1 MSFCSHLS
9 RPLRQNTLNIYDQ
22 LTEKLNDRLKRN
34 KLKSLTIYSHAA
46 VTLLFTTQSSPR
58 IGRLKRIKNNKRQ
71 ASEMLAEKASSADA
85 SLHED
90 DSESEE
96 CMSDVTPVHE
106 PTKREDNVQIA
117 DAENNLVF
125 WSRMIVLAVL
135 VVSTV
140 SVALVVYFYT
150 SGSEEEY
157 FEQQFISDSLKVFEA
172 VGTSLDLTLG
182 AADAF
187 IVKVVSHARYSN
199 STWPFVTAPDFA
211 VQAAKLLGSSAAVHC
226 NVYPLVSKNQRAAW
240 EQYSLL
246 NDAWVEESINMQARN
261 KNYNGPILTEYGT
274 LGMIHNNVGVVAE
287 SDPGPYMPSWQS
299 SPVVPYYF
307 PYNWDGLAYD
317 ETANAIRHS
326 MDTLRV
332 VINGVTNL
340 PDPSDPAAVEQAAAS
355 SSWASS
361 FIGEDEDENEPM
373 SDIVYPIINSIN
385 DVTIDPDDVEQPA
398 VGAFALTFYWRDLI
412 KNILPPNSKGVIVV
426 FENTCEQVFTY
437 RIDGENAIYVGQGD
451 QHDSKYDYIGTSS
464 TFLELRDHSDSSRG
478 SAYTGLPLSQDFC
491 PMTLRVYPS
500 EVMEDVYLTS
510 DPVIFTTATVLIF
523 VFTSMV
529 FFLYD
534 WMVERRQKK
543 VMSTAMQ
550 SSAIVSS
557 LFPSQV
563 RDRLF
568 PTDRVG
574 HEDSK
579 HHHNTGT
586 KMSDPS
592 KFRMKSFFGEGDA
605 STGPSSHSGM
615 GVSPPVADLYPEATV
630 LFADIAG
637 FTAWSSVRDPT
648 QVFTLLETLYG
659 AFDAIARKRGVFKV
673 ETIGDSYVA
682 VVGLPEPRKDHAVV
696 MARFARDCRDAM
708 ALLTRELEVTLGPDT
723 GNLQLR
729 FGLHSGPVTAGVLR
743 GEKSRFQ
750 LFGDTVNT
758 AARMESNG
766 IRNLIQVSQT
776 TADLLIAAG
785 KEHWVNPRDELVEAK
800 GKGKMQTYWVD
811 PKNTSSGSV
820 LSSTHTAESNDW
832 TAENADH
839 IRRLVDWNAD
849 ILSRL
854 LRSVIAKRDSSSSA
868 SKHNGY
874 RRGEEAI
881 VTGMP
886 TTIDLQNSGHSQCRG
901 SVLDEVKEIIE
912 LPGFDAVAARN
923 QESLASIELE
933 STVATQLHE
942 FVSCIAAMYKPNPF
956 HNFEHAS
963 HVTMSVVKLLG
974 RIIAP
979 KKKEIGLKESR
990 ASAEQT
996 RETALSS
1003 LHDHTYGITSD
1014 PLTQFACVFAALI
1027 HDVDHPGV
1035 PNAQLVKENVN
1046 IATAYHG
1053 KSVAE
1058 QNSVDLAWNLFMEEQ
1073 FSDLRRT
1080 LCSTD
1085 EEMRRFRQLVVNS
1098 VMATD
1103 IMDSDLKT
1111 LRDGR
1116 WGKAFQESP
1125 NSLEPPSDTVNR
1137 KATIVIEHLIQA
1149 SDIAHTMQHWHIY
1162 RKWNEHLFEE
1172 MYEAYL
1178 NGRAEK
1184 DPSEFWYQGEIG
1196 FFDFYIIPLA
1206 KKLDECGVFGVSS
1219 NEYLNYALKNRQ
1231 EWEDKGKELVEDM
1244 LEKYSASQP

>member
-1 MSFCSHLS
+1 L
-9 RPLRQNTLNIYDQ
+9 I
-22 LTEKLNDRLKRN
+22 LTVKMNSK
-34 KLKSLTIYSHAA
+34 
-46 VTLLFTTQSSPR
+46 V
-58 IGRLKRIKNNKRQ
+58 
-71 ASEMLAEKASSADA
+71 SEMLAEEGSSAGGASSHDP
-85 SLHED
+85 
-90 DSESEE
+90 SESGH
-96 CMSDVTPVHE
+96 MSAVADQKE
-106 PTKREDNVQIA
+106 TKREADNVQIA
-117 DAENNLVF
+117 KAEDNLVF
-125 WSRMIVLAVL
+125 WSRLIVLAVL

-150 SGSEEEY
+150 SDSEEDE
-157 FEQQFISDSLKVFEA
+157 FERQFISDSQKVFEA

-187 IVKVVSHARYSN
+187 VVKVLSYARYSN

-211 VQAAKLLGSSAAVHC
+211 VQAAKLLGGSAAVHC
-226 NVYPLVSKNQRAAW
+226 NLYPLVSKNQRTSW

-246 NDAWVEESINMQARN
+246 NDAWVEESINVQARN
-261 KNYNGPILTEYGT
+261 KNYDGPILTEYGT
-274 LGMIHNNVGVVAE
+274 LGIIHNNFGLTAE
-287 SDPGPYMPSWQS
+287 SAPGPYAPSWQS
-299 SPVVPYYF
+299 SPVVPYYNPF
-307 PYNWDGLAYD
+307 NWDGLASGD
-317 ETANAIRHS
+317 PAILYS
-326 MDTLRV
+326 MDTRRV
-332 VINGVTNL
+332 VINGATNL
-340 PDPSDPAAVEQAAAS
+340 PDDPNDPDQVATAAGD

-361 FIGEDEDENEPM
+361 FIGEDEDASEPF
-373 SDIVYPIINSIN
+373 SNILYPIIDSIN
-385 DVTIDPDDVEQPA
+385 DVTIDPDDPDIMKQPV
-398 VGAFALTFYWRDLI
+398 VGIFALTFYWRDLI
-412 KNILPPNSKGVIVV
+412 KNLLPPNSKGVIVV

-437 RIDGENAIYVGQGD
+437 RIDGEKAFYVGQGD
-451 QHDSKYDYIGTSS
+451 HHDSKYDYLGVSS
-464 TFLELRDHSDSSRG
+464 TFLELRNNSDSSRG

-491 PMTLRVYPS
+491 LMTLHVYPS
-500 EVMEDVYLTS
+500 EVMENEYLTS
-510 DPVIFTTATVLIF
+510 DPVVFTVVAALIF
-523 VFTSMV
+523 VFTSLV

-534 WMVERRQKK
+534 WLVQRRQKK

-568 PTDRVG
+568 PTDGVG
-574 HEDSK
+574 HEDSAA
-579 HHHNTGT
+579 T
-586 KMSDPS
+586 PS
-592 KFRMKSFFGEGDA
+592 R
-605 STGPSSHSGM
+605 SGM
-615 GVSPPVADLYPEATV
+615 GVSPPVADLYPDATV
-630 LFADIAG
+630 MFADISG
-637 FTAWSSVRDPT
+637 FTAWSSVREPT

-659 AFDAIARKRGVFKV
+659 AFDAIAKKRGVFKV

-682 VVGLPEPRKDHAVV
+682 VVGLPDPRKDHAVV
-696 MARFARDCRDAM
+696 MARFARDCRDKM
-708 ALLTRELEVTLGPDT
+708 AALTRELEVTLGPGT
-723 GNLQLR
+723 ENLQLR

-758 AARMESNG
+758 AARMESTG

-776 TADLLIAAG
+776 TAELLIAAG

-800 GKGKMQTYWVD
+800 GKGKMQTYWVE

-820 LSSTHTAESNDW
+820 VSSAPTTTEESDPIVQNSDR
-832 TAENADH
+832 
-839 IRRLVDWNAD
+839 IKRLVDWNAD
-849 ILSRL
+849 ILGQL
-854 LRSVIAKRDSSSSA
+854 LRLVIAKHDGSSTA
-868 SKHNGY
+868 SKRSGY
-874 RRGEEAI
+874 RRGEKPRA
-881 VTGMP
+881 TDMP
-886 TTIDLQNSGHSQCRG
+886 ITTIDLQNSGHSQCQG

-912 LPGFDAVAARN
+912 LPEFDAAASRN
-923 QESLASIELE
+923 QDGLASIELE

-942 FVSCIAAMYKPNPF
+942 YVSCIAAMYKMNPF

-979 KKKEIGLKESR
+979 KKQEIGPEESR
-990 ASAEQT
+990 ALGEQT
-996 RETALSS
+996 RETVLSS

-1035 PNAQLVKENVN
+1035 PNTQLVKENVD
-1046 IATAYHG
+1046 IATAYQG

-1058 QNSVDLAWNLFMEEQ
+1058 QNSVDLAWNMFMEER

-1103 IMDSDLKT
+1103 IMDRDLKA

-1116 WGKAFQESP
+1116 WGKAFQETP
-1125 NSLEPPSDTVNR
+1125 NKLEPARNAVNR

-1162 RKWNEHLFEE
+1162 RKWNERLFEE

-1219 NEYLNYALKNRQ
+1219 NEYLSYATKNRK
-1231 EWEDKGKELVEDM
+1231 EWEDKGKEIVADM
-1244 LEKYSASQP
+1244 LEKYGSSQL

>member
-1 MSFCSHLS
+1 
-9 RPLRQNTLNIYDQ
+9 
-22 LTEKLNDRLKRN
+22 
-34 KLKSLTIYSHAA
+34 
-46 VTLLFTTQSSPR
+46 
-58 IGRLKRIKNNKRQ
+58 
-71 ASEMLAEKASSADA
+71 MLAEKESSVDGASFHDDA
-85 SLHED
+85 SASDCTSVGALHEPAKQ
-90 DSESEE
+90 E
-96 CMSDVTPVHE
+96 T
-106 PTKREDNVQIA
+106 DNVQIA
-117 DAENNLVF
+117 NAENNLVF
-125 WSRMIVLAVL
+125 WIRMIVLAVL

-140 SVALVVYFYT
+140 TVALVVFFYT
-150 SGSEEEY
+150 SDSEKDEFEE
-157 FEQQFISDSLKVFEA
+157 QFISDSLKVFEA

-187 IVKVVSHARYSN
+187 IVKLVSYAKYSN
-199 STWPFVTAPDFA
+199 STWPMVTTPDFA
-211 VQAAKLLGSSAAVHC
+211 VQAAKLLGSSAAFYC

-261 KNYNGPILTEYGT
+261 KNYDGTILTEYETHGI
-274 LGMIHNNVGVVAE
+274 IHSNEGDHAQ
-287 SDPGPYMPSWQS
+287 SDPGPFMPAWQS
-299 SPVVPYYF
+299 SPVVPYYY

-317 ETANAIRHS
+317 NYAFATLHS
-326 MDTLRV
+326 MNTMQV
-332 VINGVTNL
+332 VINKVTNL
-340 PDPSDPAAVEQAAAS
+340 PDLNDPVAVEQAAAFS
-355 SSWASS
+355 DWAGD
-361 FIGEDEDENEPM
+361 FIGEDEDESEPM
-373 SDIVYPIINSIN
+373 SDIFYPIINSIN
-385 DVTIDPDDVEQPA
+385 DVTIDTDNVEQPA
-398 VGAFALTFYWRDLI
+398 VGAMALSFFWRDLI
-412 KNILPPNSKGVIVV
+412 ENILPPNSKGVIIV
-426 FENTCEQVFTY
+426 FENTCDQVFTY
-437 RIDGENAIYVGQGD
+437 RIDGEKAFYVGQGD
-451 QHDSKYDYIGTSS
+451 LHESKYDYLGTSS
-464 TFLELRDHSDSSRG
+464 TFSELRNISDSSRG

-491 PMTLRVYPS
+491 QMSLRVYPS
-500 EVMEDVYLTS
+500 KVMENVYLTS
-510 DPVIFTTATVLIF
+510 DPAIFTAAAALIF

-534 WMVERRQKK
+534 WMVQRRQDK
-543 VMSTAMQ
+543 VMATAVQ

-568 PTDRVG
+568 PIDGVG

-579 HHHNTGT
+579 NRQT
-586 KMSDPS
+586 S
-592 KFRMKSFFGEGDA
+592 RMKSFFSEGDA
-605 STGPSSHSGM
+605 STKPSRHGGM

-630 LFADIAG
+630 MFADISG
-637 FTAWSSVRDPT
+637 FTAWSSVREPT

-659 AFDAIARKRGVFKV
+659 AFDAIAKKRGVFKV

-682 VVGLPEPRKDHAVV
+682 VVGLPEPRTNHAVV
-696 MARFARDCRDAM
+696 MARFARDCRGAM
-708 ALLTRELEVTLGPDT
+708 AELTRKLEATLGPDT

-776 TADLLIAAG
+776 TADLLIVAG
-785 KEHWVNPRDELVEAK
+785 KEHWVKPRDELVEAK

-811 PKNTSSGSV
+811 PKNASGGSV
-820 LSSTHTAESNDW
+820 VSSAHTAESSDLI
-832 TAENADH
+832 AEDADH
-839 IRRLVDWNAD
+839 TRRLVDWNTD
-849 ILSRL
+849 LLGRL
-854 LRSVIAKRDSSSSA
+854 LRLVIAKRDALPST

-874 RRGEEAI
+874 MRGEKAKA
-881 VTGMP
+881 TGIP
-886 TTIDLQNSGHSQCRG
+886 TAIDLQNSGHNQSHG
-901 SVLDEVKEIIE
+901 SILDEVKEIIE
-912 LPGFDAVAARN
+912 LPGFDAVAACN
-923 QESLASIELE
+923 EECLASIELE
-933 STVATQLHE
+933 STFASQLHE
-942 FVSCIAAMYKPNPF
+942 YVSCIAAMYKPNPF

-979 KKKEIGLKESR
+979 KKQVIGSEELG
-990 ASAEQT
+990 ASGK
-996 RETALSS
+996 RS

-1035 PNAQLVKENVN
+1035 PNAQLVKEKVN

-1058 QNSVDLAWNLFMEEQ
+1058 QNSVDLAWNLFMDEQ

-1085 EEMRRFRQLVVNS
+1085 EEMRRFRQLVVNT

-1103 IMDSDLKT
+1103 IMDKDLKA

-1116 WGKAFQESP
+1116 WGKAFQETP
-1125 NSLEPPSDTVNR
+1125 NTSEPACDTTNR

-1149 SDIAHTMQHWHIY
+1149 SDVAHTMQHWHVY
-1162 RKWNEHLFEE
+1162 RKWNERLFEE
-1172 MYEAYL
+1172 MYKAYL
-1178 NGRAEK
+1178 DGRAEK
-1184 DPSEFWYQGEIG
+1184 DPSEFWYESEIG
-1196 FFDFYIIPLA
+1196 FFDFYILPLA
-1206 KKLDECGVFGVSS
+1206 KKLKDCGVFGVSS
-1219 NEYLNYALKNRQ
+1219 NEYLNYAMKNRQ
-1231 EWEDKGKELVEDM
+1231 EWEDKGKELVADM
-1244 LEKYSASQP
+1244 LEKYGTSQL